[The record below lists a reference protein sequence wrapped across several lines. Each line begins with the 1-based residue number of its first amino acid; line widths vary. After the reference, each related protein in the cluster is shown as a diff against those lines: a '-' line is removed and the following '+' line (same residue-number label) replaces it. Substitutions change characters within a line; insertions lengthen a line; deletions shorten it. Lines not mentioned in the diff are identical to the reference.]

1 MPIDASIYDTKRPAA
16 QNPLEMVAQ
25 AVNIAGA
32 VNKNTHQLGE
42 NKLQA
47 GKIAVGDAIRRN
59 TDPDTGLV
67 NTSGLLA
74 DVNRNPLTATQ
85 YQPTAD
91 YVTSLN
97 KGVPTVDAEGR
108 PTIVPTQ
115 GANAALNPS
124 NYSQEHSQEQ
134 VEGAHDY
141 LQDIQDTGNELLK
154 KPDLSYNDLIKTG
167 TDLIGKGRATPQGVL
182 ASLSGLPV
190 DAKPDQIRAHV
201 QQHLDETNGI
211 RDAIT
216 QQYGPRSKPALQDLP
231 SLPTGMPTGY
241 TEDVKQS
248 QERLATVRDDAT
260 AATRQAP
267 LLRNI
272 ITLSPNANTGLGQD
286 GWNGVKRFLAGTGI
300 ATDKLTDEASTL
312 EQFQKYAASVVS
324 SGGAKTNDALDVLQH
339 ATPGDKQLP
348 QTIQNVSRYLLAVEQ
363 GKIAKQAF
371 MNNVIGDNYAPAL
384 EKKTK
389 QEWDKH
395 YDPQAIELNLL
406 PTEEKKKFFDK
417 LSKSEKDKVINSY
430 KWFKNNG
437 LIELENGGQ

>member
-231 SLPTGMPTGY
+231 SLPTGMPVGY
-241 TEDVKQS
+241 DEKVKASQS
-248 QERLATVRDDAT
+248 RIQQVRNEAT
-260 AATRQAP
+260 AAPAKANNWY
-267 LLRNI
+267 NI
-272 ITLSPNANTGLGQD
+272 INLSKNGLQTGPTASFWGDVKSWLADNGLATAKGESDAEALQEAKKYFSNAVQQRGGGEGTNKQLEALQTASPTDKNLPKVVQDLTYNLLAQDLSPKFKQNAMNKAIGNGLD
-286 GWNGVKRFLAGTGI
+286 PNK
-300 ATDKLTDEASTL
+300 E
-312 EQFQKYAASVVS
+312 EQFKRSW
-324 SGGAKTNDALDVLQH
+324 D
-339 ATPGDKQLP
+339 
-348 QTIQNVSRYLLAVEQ
+348 
-363 GKIAKQAF
+363 
-371 MNNVIGDNYAPAL
+371 NN
-384 EKKTK
+384 
-389 QEWDKH
+389 
-395 YDPQAIELNLL
+395 YDPRAVQLTLL
-406 PTEEKKKFFDK
+406 PTAKEQEDFLRGLQKDQREKVYKNFKALRAMGAFEE
-417 LSKSEKDKVINSY
+417 
-430 KWFKNNG
+430 
-437 LIELENGGQ
+437 